1 MRIRINWGV
10 YAIFFVIIIGFVV
23 AGFMAPKDALTDDG
37 FSLGLF
43 FWGMAAIF
51 FLSTALPL
59 VVVGMMNRRRALREA
74 SWLDAQAEILEVND
88 TGMLV
93 NNQPRLA
100 IRMRVQSPM
109 HGATE
114 VEMKRVIPLSALGSF
129 RPGASIQVK
138 VNPKNPKDV
147 MLL

>member
-10 YAIFFVIIIGFVV
+10 YAVFGVIIIGFIV
-23 AGFMAPKDALTDDG
+23 AGFLAPKDALTDDG
-37 FSLGLF
+37 YPLGLF

-51 FLSTALPL
+51 LLSTAVPIL
-59 VVVGMMNRRRALREA
+59 VAVMSNRRRAVREA

-93 NNQPRLA
+93 NQQPRLA
-100 IRMRVQSPM
+100 FRLRVQSPI
-109 HGATE
+109 HGTTE
-114 VEMKRVIPLSALGSF
+114 VEMKRVIPLSALASF
-129 RPGASIQVK
+129 RPGASIPVK